1 MFAANYST
9 QVPVPGT
16 FPGPMV
22 PEQWTEGPA
31 GVHLHRERERDLY
44 NYNYN
49 YIYIHNITQL

>member
-31 GVHLHRERERDLY
+31 GVHLHTERERS
-44 NYNYN
+44 
-49 YIYIHNITQL
+49 I